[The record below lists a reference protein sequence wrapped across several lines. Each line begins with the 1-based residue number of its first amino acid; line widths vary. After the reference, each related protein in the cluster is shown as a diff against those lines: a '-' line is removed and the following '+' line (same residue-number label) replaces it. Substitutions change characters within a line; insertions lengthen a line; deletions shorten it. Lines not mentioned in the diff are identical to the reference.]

1 MKRILVIILFLLIPI
16 SLEAYSK
23 TFYECNDPKIKNFEI
38 TKSNPIK
45 VKFFGNEIIGKASKH
60 NTGQKTY
67 EWGTVYLK
75 QKVQIRYFYIIEENR
90 LVVFQIDLT
99 DKELDTI
106 IKQSKADNTGV
117 ALEKTKAEIFYAKY
131 KMNDKIKR
139 LGESKCKEK

>member
-1 MKRILVIILFLLIPI
+1 MKRIVVIILFLSVPI
-16 SLEAYSK
+16 SLEASST

-45 VKFFGNEIIGKASKH
+45 VKFFGNEIIGNASKH

-75 QKVQIRYFYIIEENR
+75 QKVQIRYFYIIDENR
-90 LVVFQIDLT
+90 LVVLQIDLT

-106 IKQSKADNTGV
+106 IKQSKADTTGV
-117 ALEKTKAEIFYAKY
+117 ALEKTKAEIFYSKY
-131 KMNDKIKR
+131 KMKDKIKR
-139 LGESKCKEK
+139 LGESKCIEK

>member
-1 MKRILVIILFLLIPI
+1 MKSIIVIILFLLAPI
-16 SLEAYSK
+16 SLEAASK

-38 TKSNPIK
+38 INSNPIK
-45 VKFFGNEIIGKASKH
+45 VKFFGNEIIGKTSKH

-75 QKVQIRYFYIIEENR
+75 QKVQIRYFYIIDENR
-90 LVVFQIDLT
+90 LVVLQIDLT
-99 DKELDTI
+99 ENELDNI
-106 IKQSKADNTGV
+106 IKQSKADTTGV
-117 ALEKTKAEIFYAKY
+117 ALEKTKAEIFYSKY

>member
-1 MKRILVIILFLLIPI
+1 MKRIVVIILFLLAPI
-16 SLEAYSK
+16 SLEASSK

-45 VKFFGNEIIGKASKH
+45 FKFFGNEIIGRASKH

-75 QKVQIRYFYIIEENR
+75 QKVQIRYFYIIGENR

-117 ALEKTKAEIFYAKY
+117 ALEKTKTEIFYAKY